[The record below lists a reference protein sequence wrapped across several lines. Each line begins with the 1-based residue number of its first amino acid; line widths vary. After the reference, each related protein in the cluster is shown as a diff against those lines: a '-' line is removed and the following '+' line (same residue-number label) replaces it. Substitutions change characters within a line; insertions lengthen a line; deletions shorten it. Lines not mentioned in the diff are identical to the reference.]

1 MYCSAVMVGSAMG
14 GCDGGDLFSRVGA
27 RFRYS
32 VGLYHRKWKR
42 TKVAAGRGTGTVGP
56 STGTSIGNGLEAR
69 NLDRYCNG
77 Y

>member
-1 MYCSAVMVGSAMG
+1 VVVTVETCPPELEQDSGTVSGCITGSG
-14 GCDGGDLFSRVGA
+14 
-27 RFRYS
+27 
-32 VGLYHRKWKR
+32 KR
-42 TKVAAGRGTGTVGP
+42 TKVTAGRGTGTVGP